1 MCHTFFSVLAVG
13 MMSNLK
19 TLDVSHNRVGDKG
32 GCALAAMLF
41 NEGSSSSVPL
51 QSLELEGNQV
61 SGLVTGGGAGV
72 LVRKRARQG
81 WVRGQLV
88 VSSAAEPWVGG
99 EPGVCVGVTGRG
111 AGVTDV

>member
-19 TLDVSHNRVGDKG
+19 TLDVSHNRIGDKG

-61 SGLVTGGGAGV
+61 GGGLTGRGAGV
-72 LVRKRARQG
+72 AVRKGARQG

-88 VSSAAEPWVGG
+88 VCAATEPGVGG
-99 EPGVCVGVTGRG
+99 EPGGGGVTGRG
-111 AGVTDV
+111 AGVTDVV

>member
-19 TLDVSHNRVGDKG
+19 TLDVSHNRIGDKG

-61 SGLVTGGGAGV
+61 GGG
-72 LVRKRARQG
+72 
-81 WVRGQLV
+81 
-88 VSSAAEPWVGG
+88 
-99 EPGVCVGVTGRG
+99 
-111 AGVTDV
+111 